1 MPRLFVKKTREDA
14 VIPTKA
20 HESDIGY
27 DLTLVAFEKEL
38 INVFTDSGMDPRVL
52 MYDTG
57 IAVMPE
63 KGYYVEIAPRS
74 SISKTGYILAN
85 GIGIIDPDYRGSLK
99 VALIKVDKYAPTLPL
114 PFKGFQLIV
123 RKAEESSIQQVDELD
138 ETVRGDGGFGSTG

>member
-1 MPRLFVKKTREDA
+1 MPHLFVKKTCEDA

-85 GIGIIDPDYRGSLK
+85 SIGIIDPDYRGSLK